1 MVCAMQADADTAT
14 ETTLSRL
21 RDWIARSGRSYADIA
36 AAAGVDEKSVRQARH
51 EGWNPRATTLKKL
64 EAVLPKDWPAG
75 EPVSEPLPADAEASV
90 PPVVQPDWQPAHAG
104 DHKIEDR
111 Q

>member
-1 MVCAMQADADTAT
+1 MSPAPDVNAMLDRFRSYRQAAGLSLSAFALKAGLSRSALAGMDRDDWSPTADT
-14 ETTLSRL
+14 L
-21 RDWIARSGRSYADIA
+21 RALESVVGDW
-36 AAAGVDEKSVRQARH
+36 Q
-51 EGWNPRATTLKKL
+51 P
-64 EAVLPKDWPAG
+64 G
-75 EPVSEPLPADAEASV
+75 EPVPEPLPAEAEASV